1 MHIGIKQPQVRALL
15 RRLLEAGL
23 RAADPAEA
31 VRRCVRRTD
40 HLLSIGRRRYDL
52 RDYERVLVIGA
63 GKASALMAAALE
75 DRLGSRLLGGL
86 VIVKYG
92 HIAPTKKIAVLEAGH
107 PVPDQAGLS
116 ATTRLLALIS
126 SLTPN
131 DLLFVLLSG
140 GASSLLPAPAPG
152 VTLAEKQRT
161 TELLLR
167 SGAMIQEINGVRKHL
182 STLKGGRLLTATKAG
197 VVGLILS
204 DVLGDD
210 LSSVGSGPTA
220 PDPTTYG
227 DACNVLR
234 RYGIW
239 QSIPPSVRAHLL
251 KGRRGGHEE
260 TPKPWSP
267 LFRRVQNQLI
277 GNNRAAVEAVSRN
290 AGRAGLHPIVLTTS
304 LTGEAGEAAKTFGA
318 IAREIVSSNRPAA
331 RPALV
336 IAGGELTVTFRRLKE
351 QAQGKGGR
359 AQEFALASAGEI
371 AGLPRVWIAAF
382 GTDGTDGPTDA
393 AGAVVDGRTV
403 AHALQAGLSPFNVL
417 DRHDSYQLFKQLGGH
432 IITGPTGT
440 NVNDFYLLL
449 VL

>member
-23 RAADPAEA
+23 RAADPVEA

-52 RDYERVLVIGA
+52 RDYGRVFVIGA

-86 VIVKYG
+86 VVVKYG

-107 PVPDQAGLS
+107 PVPDRAGLS

-126 SLTPN
+126 SLTAN

-140 GASSLLPAPAPG
+140 GASSLVPAPASG
-152 VTLAEKQRT
+152 ITLAEKQRT
-161 TELLLR
+161 TDLLLR
-167 SGAMIQEINGVRKHL
+167 SGATIQEINGVRKHL
-182 STLKGGRLLTATKAG
+182 STLKGGRLLAATKAG

-220 PDPTTYG
+220 PDPTTYA
-227 DACNVLR
+227 DACNVLH
-234 RYGIW
+234 RYNTW
-239 QSIPPSVRAHLL
+239 QSVPPSVRAHLL
-251 KGRRGGHEE
+251 RGRRGGHAE
-260 TPKPWSP
+260 TPKPGSP

-277 GNNRAAVEAVSRN
+277 GNNRAAVEAVSKN

-336 IAGGELTVTFRRLKE
+336 IAGGELTVTFKRATG

-359 AQEFALASAGEI
+359 AQEFALAAAGEI

-403 AHALQAGLSPFNVL
+403 ANALQAGLSPVNAL
-417 DRHDSYQLFKQLGGH
+417 DRHDSYRLFKQLGGH

-440 NVNDFYLLL
+440 NVNDLYLLL